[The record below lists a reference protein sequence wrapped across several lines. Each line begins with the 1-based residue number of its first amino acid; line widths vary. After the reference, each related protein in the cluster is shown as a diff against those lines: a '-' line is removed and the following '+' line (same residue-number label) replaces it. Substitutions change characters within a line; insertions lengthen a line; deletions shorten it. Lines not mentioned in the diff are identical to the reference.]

1 MKPVYYSEK
10 TKKYYDE
17 KEDAIAAEKEWDE
30 KNAVALKIKEE
41 RQAAADE
48 IEAARKE
55 YVKAYNHYID
65 LMNEFIKKYKSY
77 HTTYTQEISKPV
89 SIVDLFNSFFNF

>member
-17 KEDAIAAEKEWDE
+17 EAAAIAAEKEWDE
-30 KNAVALKIKEE
+30 KNAVALKIKED
-41 RQAAADE
+41 RQKAADE
-48 IEAARKE
+48 IEAARKA
-55 YVKAYNHYID
+55 YVEAYNHYID

-89 SIVDLFNSFFNF
+89 SLFDLIDKMFNF